1 MSDIAYLEMQ
11 QEVAQ
16 MCKMSLDDATQ
27 LAQVKRWLN
36 ISQEDINSRATWPWL
51 ESREIVQT
59 VADKTTGTVSV
70 AAGGTTVTGSGTSFI
85 STDVGS
91 FIQFSSSDDWYKI
104 TAVASTISLTIEKA
118 YVGSTALSA
127 GTYTIRKVYYSL
139 SSSVDK
145 VLTIR
150 QATTPIKMST
160 FSYRMFDLYIPDIA
174 STGSPEA
181 CIMFGMD
188 SSRNWQF
195 FLHPIPDEVLNLE
208 VRTRLRSTDMSA
220 DADYSNIPAKWAK
233 TVLIAGAIWRGM
245 EFNRASR
252 EDIRADKWY
261 GVYERGIERM
271 LADISVS
278 EDEHHVLQSNEVG
291 SREAEIR
298 YPENYDAS

>member
-27 LAQVKRWLN
+27 LSQIKRWLN
-36 ISQEDINSRATWPWL
+36 IAQEDINSRATWPWL

-59 VADKTTGTVSV
+59 VADKTAGTVSIS
-70 AAGGTTVTGSGTSFI
+70 ASGTTVTGTSTAFA

-91 FIQFSSSDDWYKI
+91 YIQFSSSNDWYKI
-104 TAVASTISLTIEKA
+104 LTVTPATSLTIEKP
-118 YVGSTALSA
+118 YVGSTALTD

-160 FSYRMFDLYIPDIA
+160 FSYRMFDLYIPDITA
-174 STGSPEA
+174 TGSPEA
-181 CIMFGMD
+181 CMMFGMD

-208 VRTRLRSTDMSA
+208 IRTRLRSTDMSA

-233 TVLIAGAIWRGM
+233 TVLLAGAIWRGM

-261 GVYERGIERM
+261 GIYERGIERM
-271 LADISVS
+271 MADISVS

-291 SREAEIR
+291 GREAEIR

>member
-27 LAQVKRWLN
+27 LAQIKRWLN
-36 ISQEDINSRATWPWL
+36 IAQEDINSRATWPWL

-59 VADKTTGTVSV
+59 VADKSDGTVSI
-70 AAGGTTVTGSGTSFI
+70 AASGTTATGTSTAFA
-85 STDVGS
+85 SSDVGS
-91 FIQFSSSDDWYKI
+91 YIQFSSSNDWYKI
-104 TAVASTISLTIEKA
+104 LTVTSTISLTIEKP
-118 YVGSTALSA
+118 YVGSTALTD

-160 FSYRMFDLYIPDIA
+160 FNYRMFDLYIPDITA
-174 STGSPEA
+174 TGSPEA
-181 CIMFGMD
+181 CMMFGMD

-208 VRTRLRSTDMSA
+208 IRTRLRSTDMSA
-220 DADYSNIPAKWAK
+220 DDSYSNIPAKWAK

-261 GVYERGIERM
+261 GIYERGIERM

-278 EDEHHVLQSNEVG
+278 EDEHHVLQSNEVS

>member
-27 LAQVKRWLN
+27 LAQIKRWLN
-36 ISQEDINSRATWPWL
+36 IAQEDINSRATWPWL

-59 VADKTTGTVSV
+59 VADKTAGTVSV
-70 AAGGTTVTGSGTSFI
+70 AASGTTVAGTSTAFA
-85 STDVGS
+85 SSDVGS
-91 FIQFSSSDDWYKI
+91 YIQFSSSNDWYKI
-104 TAVASTISLTIEKA
+104 RTVPSTISLTIEKP
-118 YVGSTALSA
+118 YVGSTALTD

-150 QATTPIKMST
+150 QATTPIKLST
-160 FSYRMFDLYIPDIA
+160 FNYRMFDLYIPDITA
-174 STGSPEA
+174 TGSPEA
-181 CIMFGMD
+181 CMMFGMD

-208 VRTRLRSTDMSA
+208 IRTRLRTTDMSA
-220 DADYSNIPAKWAK
+220 DGDYSNIPAKWVK
-233 TVLIAGAIWRGM
+233 TVLLAGAIWRGM

-261 GVYERGIERM
+261 GIYERGIERM

-278 EDEHHVLQSNEVG
+278 EDEHICLRSNEIG

-298 YPENYDAS
+298 CPENYDAS